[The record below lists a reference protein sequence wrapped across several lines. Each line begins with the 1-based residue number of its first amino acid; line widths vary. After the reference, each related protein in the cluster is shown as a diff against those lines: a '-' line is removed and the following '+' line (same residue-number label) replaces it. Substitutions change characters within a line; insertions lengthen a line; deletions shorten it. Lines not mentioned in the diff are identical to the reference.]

1 MKLLHRSKTPIG
13 EFAVVKSDD
22 SQHQLEINYYPENS
36 PADGPYNTGSE
47 ADHLAFK
54 GGDVDEAGWGS
65 VSSGSATHGQLLD
78 AVCKAPQAASYHR
91 NRA

>member
-1 MKLLHRSKTPIG
+1 
-13 EFAVVKSDD
+13 
-22 SQHQLEINYYPENS
+22 
-36 PADGPYNTGSE
+36 
-47 ADHLAFK
+47 
-54 GGDVDEAGWGS
+54 